1 MALSGNVFHLQYVPW
16 VQQPIGPV
24 SDSNLHLTRQHD
36 DVLDAR
42 SVVPITEAP
51 IREPAIGH
59 FGSGFEGDGFGI
71 AFRQRDEALA
81 EQFNEA
87 LAELQEDGTYDEI
100 YARYFG
106 EE

>member
-1 MALSGNVFHLQYVPW
+1 MVGERIS
-16 VQQPIGPV
+16 
-24 SDSNLHLTRQHD
+24 
-36 DVLDAR
+36 
-42 SVVPITEAP
+42 
-51 IREPAIGH
+51 EPKEY
-59 FGSGFEGDGFGI
+59 FGEGFGI